1 MPPFFRRLPYPSV
14 NSFQNHY
21 LLHVEVLPFTELIRV
36 RPGPVVIAGDPSDD
50 MFLHSAVTARAK
62 CIISGDR
69 HLLNLKT
76 YRRIRVLSPAEFL
89 SNVIK

>member
-1 MPPFFRRLPYPSV
+1 MPPFSIRLPYPSD
-14 NSFQNHY
+14 NSYQNHY
-21 LLHVEVLPFTELIRV
+21 LLHVEVLPFVELIRV
-36 RPGPVVIAGDPSDD
+36 RPGPVVIAKDPSDD
-50 MFLHSAVTARAK
+50 MFLHSNVTGRAK

-76 YRRIRVLSPAEFL
+76 YRRIRILPPAEFL